1 VLSAITAL
9 LAISGLGLWEN
20 LAASGW
26 LGQAIRL
33 LLDLGRAWVAVF
45 NLAFL
50 VVGALVR
57 GLQHPVFIVYTAATA
72 ILAAAWLQIVKRR
85 VFVYHP
91 AMNH

>member
-1 VLSAITAL
+1 VL
-9 LAISGLGLWEN
+9 N
-20 LAASGW
+20 LAC
-26 LGQAIRL
+26 I
-33 LLDLGRAWVAVF
+33 
-45 NLAFL
+45 

-57 GLQHPVFIVYTAATA
+57 GLQHPVFIVYTVTTA